1 MPEIVSLP
9 GGTRWRIGETEFRY
23 NYTNESFAKRFSI
36 RKPPE
41 LVDQYIELCK
51 GNRHVNIVELGIAAG
66 GSTALLALLAEP
78 KKLVACELAD
88 LPVAALAEF
97 LRAHDLEGV
106 VRPFYGVD
114 QSDRPRLIAILDAEF
129 GDEAINLVIDDAS
142 HLHDQTRASFEV
154 LFPRLAPGA
163 HYIIEDWGADF
174 IHAKLLLKAMG
185 DTASPEFEQRKQ
197 ELEATLERQAAGE
210 VFRPLPR
217 LGIELLQVCAMANDV
232 ISEVTV
238 NKHWIVARRGD
249 ADLDLSSFCLSD
261 HYTDYFGWTTD

>member
-41 LVDQYIELCK
+41 LVDQYIDLCRE
-51 GNRHVNIVELGIAAG
+51 NRHVNVVELGIAAG

-88 LPVAALAEF
+88 VPVAALADF
-97 LRAHDLEGV
+97 LRANELEDV

-114 QSDRPRLIAILDAEF
+114 QADRPRLTAILDAEF
-129 GDEAINLVIDDAS
+129 GDQALNLVIDDAS

-154 LFPRLAPGA
+154 LFPRLAPGSD
-163 HYIIEDWGADF
+163 YIIEDWGADY
-174 IHAKLLLKAMG
+174 IYAKLLVKAME
-185 DTASPEFEQRKQ
+185 DTAAPEYEQRKRK
-197 ELEATLERQAAGE
+197 LEATIERQAAGE

-232 ISEVTV
+232 ISQVTV
-238 NKHWIVARRGD
+238 NEHWIVARRGD
-249 ADLDLSSFCLSD
+249 ADLDRTSFAISD